1 MKIKIIDLLNKIAN
15 GEEVPK
21 KIKWENIIYA
31 YSEYDKDYLEYP
43 FSDEEYKSLFDMRN
57 NILTQFLN
65 DEVEIIEEPKKIEKL
80 DVALLGQCDNWLRCP
95 TNKVTKQD
103 VELNPYIIDNIREN
117 TLYFQRKIN
126 ELIDEIN
133 NLKE

>member
-43 FSDEEYKSLFDMRN
+43 FSDEEYKGLFDMRN

-65 DEVEIIEEPKKIEKL
+65 DEVEIIEEPKKIEKIT
-80 DVALLGQCDNWLRCP
+80 VREKTLGFPNGEWTARNMD
-95 TNKVTKQD
+95 KAFA
-103 VELNPYIIDNIREN
+103 I
-117 TLYFQRKIN
+117 KIN

-133 NLKE
+133 NLKEND